1 MLSVPCTVSILA
13 VDVPVGDE
21 QFRSPVLIE
30 IVQYRA
36 EPQIV
41 VGNPANSCRSRN
53 IVQAAFSKVLIERGS
68 SKVQQ
73 ELIDLARNQAA
84 TMGANAIVPSGEP
97 VDGSQKFRA
106 YLCN

>member
-1 MLSVPCTVSILA
+1 MRKHMQSLTLALTFCTLTGCAFVQVSDA
-13 VDVPVGDE
+13 GANVAQATSTDVVNCEEKG
-21 QFRSPVLIE
+21 E
-30 IVQYRA
+30 IVTNTRA
-36 EPQIV
+36 KI
-41 VGNPANSCRSRN
+41 
-53 IVQAAFSKVLIERGS
+53 LLERGS

>member
-1 MLSVPCTVSILA
+1 MRKYLQTITLILTAGATVGCAFVQVSDA
-13 VDVPVGDE
+13 GATVAQATSTDVVNCEEKG
-21 QFRSPVLIE
+21 E
-30 IVQYRA
+30 IVTNTR
-36 EPQIV
+36 
-41 VGNPANSCRSRN
+41 
-53 IVQAAFSKVLIERGS
+53 SKVLIERGS
-68 SKVQQ
+68 TKVQQ